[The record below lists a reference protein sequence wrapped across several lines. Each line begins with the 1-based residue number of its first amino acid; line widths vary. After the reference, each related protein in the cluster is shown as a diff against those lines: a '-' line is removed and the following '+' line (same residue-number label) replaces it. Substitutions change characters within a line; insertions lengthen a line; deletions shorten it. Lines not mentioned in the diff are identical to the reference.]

1 MLLCPLTSSLSF
13 AGLADSKEAL
23 LSADVPVKISQY
35 DSVVYDRNTG
45 IVTATGNNVH
55 AEFRDDFFEFK
66 EGTFNT
72 KDNTGE
78 IRGGQLFFKEN
89 NLHIYGDLIRKS
101 AENTYKIKDFSLTT
115 CDTDTPS
122 WSITGSEINVVKE
135 GYGSLKNAKFRVRGV
150 PVFYLP
156 YMFFPAKTKR
166 QTGLLF
172 PQFGYSS
179 LNGAGIEVPF
189 FWAISDHTDA
199 TFYERYMYRR
209 GLMQGLEFRY
219 VAGLN
224 SKGEFLFDNLLDKI
238 RVKDLADL
246 DQARISPFERTNRDR
261 YWLRGM
267 LNHDLVSGIT
277 ARMDLDLIS
286 DQDYLREF
294 EREFVGIE
302 ERPDLS
308 ADFRRPL
315 EERYSSSRRS
325 ALRIS
330 RDTDDYSLQASGYYY
345 QMFDGNTGA
354 ASYQPLA
361 GVFYSHLPTRLPQL
375 PVFFNATTD
384 YNYTNNDTG
393 VEGHNLSINPK
404 LSYPQQLGNY
414 LRLNTD
420 LSYTGNLEA
429 YNVHSGTEERT
440 VRNAYQ
446 ASLSLS
452 TVLERV
458 FAVYSNKVQ
467 RLKHKITP
475 SLVYEYGKFGNVPV
489 NRDLHENP
497 WYDPVTPGSR
507 INRIGLSVENLLD
520 AALNNK
526 NGEVSYSQWAQF
538 DITQRYDIDEL
549 QRRDLTEGDKKPW
562 EPFRASLILRPLKD
576 MSFRADTAWD
586 HYKNRISTAVLS
598 FNVTDRRSEDRIN
611 RYYIDYAKN
620 VGSDD
625 SLNLQVETTLYDGFS
640 AGGLI
645 RRNLNLR
652 YNINNSFWLQY
663 QGHCWSIRLGTEVE
677 KANRSLIFK
686 FQLLG
691 F

>member
-1 MLLCPLTSSLSF
+1 
-13 AGLADSKEAL
+13 
-23 LSADVPVKISQY
+23 
-35 DSVVYDRNTG
+35 VYDRSLET
-45 IVTATGNNVH
+45 ITATGSNVL
-55 AEFRDDFFEFK
+55 AEYKDDVFEFR
-66 EGTFNT
+66 EGSFNI

-78 IRGGQLFFKEN
+78 FRGGLLFFKEN
-89 NLHIYGDLIRKS
+89 NLHVRGELIQKS
-101 AENTYKIKDFSLTT
+101 GVDTYKVKDFSLTT

-135 GYGSLKNAKFRVRGV
+135 GYGSIKNGAFRIRGF

-156 YMFFPAKTKR
+156 YMIFPAKTKR

-179 LNGAGIEVPF
+179 LNGSGIEIPF
-189 FWAISDHTDA
+189 FWAISNQTDA
-199 TFYERYMYRR
+199 TFYERYMSNR

-219 VAGLN
+219 MADRN
-224 SKGEFLFDNLLDKI
+224 SKGEFLFDNLRDKI
-238 RVKDLADL
+238 WVKDLTEL
-246 DQARISPFERTNRDR
+246 DQAKISPFERTNRDR

-267 LNHDLVSGIT
+267 LNQDLSSGVI
-277 ARMDLDLIS
+277 ARMDLDLVS

-308 ADFRRPL
+308 TDFRRPL

-330 RDTDDYSLQASGYYY
+330 RDTDDYSLQTSGYYY
-345 QMFDGNTGA
+345 QIFDGNTGA
-354 ASYQPLA
+354 SNFQPLA
-361 GVFYSHLPTRLPQL
+361 GVFYSLLPTRLLQL

-384 YNYTNNDTG
+384 YNFTQNDSG
-393 VEGHNLSINPK
+393 VEGNNLSINPK

-420 LSYTGNLEA
+420 VSYTSNLET
-429 YNVHSGTEERT
+429 YDVHTGTQESI
-440 VRNAYQ
+440 VRNAYR

-452 TVLERV
+452 TMLERI
-458 FAVYSNKVQ
+458 FAVDSNNVK

-475 SLVYEYGKFGNVPV
+475 SLTYEYGKFGNVPV
-489 NRDLHENP
+489 NQNQYENP
-497 WYDPVTPGSR
+497 WYDPVSPGSK

-520 AALNNK
+520 AASSNEK
-526 NGEVSYSQWAQF
+526 GEISYSQWAQF
-538 DITQRYDIDEL
+538 DVTQRYDIEEL
-549 QRRDLTEGDKKPW
+549 QRRDLSEGDKKPW
-562 EPFRASLILRPLKD
+562 EPFLASLILRPLKD
-576 MSFRADTAWD
+576 INFRADTAWD
-586 HYKNRISTAVLS
+586 HYKNRISTAVVS
-598 FNVTDRRSEDRIN
+598 FNVTDRKSEDKVN
-611 RYYIDYAKN
+611 RYYLDYAKN

-625 SLNLQVETTLYDGFS
+625 SLNLRIETTLYDGFS
-640 AGGLI
+640 AGALI
-645 RRNLNLR
+645 RRNLNLH
-652 YNINNSFWLQY
+652 YDISDSFWLQY
-663 QGHCWSIRLGTEVE
+663 QARCWSIRLGTELE